1 MIFLYIVLIC
11 KILSKEIITL
21 KFRKSNKNP
30 TSKNPEDLLDN
41 IKNNQI
47 NIDFYVGTPEKKI
60 SILLLFTTY
69 PFSLVGD
76 EVIGNYEKLS
86 SSSSSLKK
94 ISDNITFVSYY
105 YNEGYLSKEKFILKN
120 INGKK
125 IKVNDLNFI
134 LIKNLTS
141 QIPGFIGLNI
151 NDYSPDKIQDYNF
164 IKALKI
170 LNIIDSYYF
179 TIKYYKNEGEIIIGN
194 KPHEYD
200 DNYNKQYFQ
209 YVRNIN
215 NLNWGIK
222 FDYIYLNNKK
232 FKVKEKEN
240 FIFRIEYGLI
250 STHFD

>member
-1 MIFLYIVLIC
+1 MIFLYIVLLC

-47 NIDFYVGTPEKKI
+47 NIDFYVGTPRKKI

-120 INGKK
+120 INRKK

-141 QIPGFIGLNI
+141 QIPGFIGLNV
-151 NDYSPDKIQDYNF
+151 ND
-164 IKALKI
+164 
-170 LNIIDSYYF
+170 
-179 TIKYYKNEGEIIIGN
+179 
-194 KPHEYD
+194 
-200 DNYNKQYFQ
+200 
-209 YVRNIN
+209 
-215 NLNWGIK
+215 
-222 FDYIYLNNKK
+222 
-232 FKVKEKEN
+232 
-240 FIFRIEYGLI
+240 
-250 STHFD
+250 